1 MRELNLS
8 EQYALIALEGQES
21 LHRSVAKRCGASC
34 GHGSGSADAGFG
46 KRRMF
51 FI

>member
-8 EQYALIALEGQES
+8 EQYALIALEGKPSQI
-21 LHRSVAKRCGASC
+21 RGKKCGASC

>member
-8 EQYALIALEGQES
+8 EQYALIALEGQGKTPHS
-21 LHRSVAKRCGASC
+21 SRGKKCGAWC
-34 GHGSGSADAGFG
+34 HGSGSADAGFG